1 MLGLILGALAV
12 GNAIYKGI
20 SGNQTKQRNKGY
32 IEGNYQMAKQSLQ
45 KRQSD
50 IRQSTN
56 EQLAARGLAQGGLSP
71 IARAMAANSGTYPD
85 RPGVISQNDRV
96 PPGGLGGTPHTLGE
110 QQQSDNDEQFRLEQV
125 DVEQQREKAERENKA
140 DYIDTLVNAGT
151 SGILGAMQGVNAG
164 KELASINAPPAAA
177 SPIKATMTGIDD
189 PANHWGGILSHDP
202 LNGLG
207 SSWNRNSTVSGAG
220 LTNDQFHA

>member
-110 QQQSDNDEQFRLEQV
+110 QQQVR
-125 DVEQQREKAERENKA
+125 QRRAVPAR
-140 DYIDTLVNAGT
+140 AGR
-151 SGILGAMQGVNAG
+151 
-164 KELASINAPPAAA
+164 PRAAA
-177 SPIKATMTGIDD
+177 REGRAREQGRLHRHAGERGHERHPRRDAGRERREGARRDQRAPRRRLADQGDD
-189 PANHWGGILSHDP
+189 DWH
-202 LNGLG
+202 
-207 SSWNRNSTVSGAG
+207 R
-220 LTNDQFHA
+220 